1 MWPSS
6 RQEFVGPLAAVVP
19 VNDIDDAIIGDWIES
34 SLQGGIQDS
43 GLDIKGVI
51 ECKNHMTNVITF

>member
-6 RQEFVGPLAAVVP
+6 RQEFVGPLAAVVL
-19 VNDIDDAIIGDWIES
+19 VNDIDDAITNDWIES
-34 SLQGGIQDS
+34 SLLGGVRDS